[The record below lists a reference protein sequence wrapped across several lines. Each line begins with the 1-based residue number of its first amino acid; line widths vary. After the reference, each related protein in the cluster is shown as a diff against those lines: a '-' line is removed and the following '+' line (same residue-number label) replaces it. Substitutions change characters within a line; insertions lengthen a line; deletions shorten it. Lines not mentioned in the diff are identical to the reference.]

1 MPPAG
6 KAAEQ
11 QEVQLEAA
19 SSQTYGRL
27 CWPARHRTNRWSK
40 PVGPDDYVLAI
51 EDVRDERVHVGRT
64 PTDFEPWLRSVKE
77 GRHVI
82 PAFGLCGR
90 CGEIHCDRDLDLE
103 IFRTCI
109 PCQAEL
115 VEVGLELY
123 CEQEAE

>member
-1 MPPAG
+1 MKQRAV
-6 KAAEQ
+6 AIVAEY
-11 QEVQLEAA
+11 L
-19 SSQTYGRL
+19 SHRPLGRV
-27 CWPARHRTNRWSK
+27 
-40 PVGPDDYVLAI
+40 VGLKSIGDDDYVLAI

-64 PTDFEPWLRSVKE
+64 PRDFEPWLRAVKD

-90 CGEIHCDRDLDLE
+90 CGEIHSDRDWDLE
-103 IFRTCI
+103 MFRTCI

-123 CEQEAE
+123 CEREAE

>member
-1 MPPAG
+1 MKQRAVG
-6 KAAEQ
+6 LIADY
-11 QEVQLEAA
+11 V
-19 SSQTYGRL
+19 GRRGIGRVVGL
-27 CWPARHRTNRWSK
+27 K

-64 PTDFEPWLRSVKE
+64 PRDFEAWLRSVKE
-77 GRHVI
+77 GRHVL
-82 PAFGLCGR
+82 PAFWLCGR
-90 CGEIHCDRDLDLE
+90 CGDIHCDRDLDLE

-123 CEQEAE
+123 FEQEAE

>member
-1 MPPAG
+1 MKQRAVRLIAG
-6 KAAEQ
+6 Y
-11 QEVQLEAA
+11 V
-19 SSQTYGRL
+19 GRRGIGRIVGL
-27 CWPARHRTNRWSK
+27 K

-123 CEQEAE
+123 CEQEAGG